1 MDRNQKWVYKWQNK
15 GNGSALLNKSTIN
28 SNITKTNRNS
38 EQTMPG
44 ENVRGYRSCLKKN
57 RTKVQKANMM
67 RRSESISQVLW
78 AWSYQLLRLLL
89 QHTVLI
95 LLLPAA
101 AVLTLN
107 MSSMAAWVKKDL
119 QLYLLMIQ
127 DHKWWTISMGLLP
140 ILDKLVIG
148 CTCWW
153 FH

>member
-1 MDRNQKWVYKWQNK
+1 VGVQM
-15 GNGSALLNKSTIN
+15 
-28 SNITKTNRNS
+28 TKTKEMAQLYWTNQQLTQISPR
-38 EQTMPG
+38 QIG
-44 ENVRGYRSCLKKN
+44 IQRRQCQGKNVRGYRSCLKKN

-67 RRSESISQVLW
+67 RRRVSQVLW

-89 QHTVLI
+89 QHTVLK

-101 AVLTLN
+101 VVLTIN
-107 MSSMAAWVKKDL
+107 MPSMAAWVKKDL

-127 DHKWWTISMGLLP
+127 DHNWLIISMGLLP
-140 ILDKLVIG
+140 ILDKPVIG